1 MSFNTIYNLIS
12 IIFWVVYMLMVPRVL
27 HIMQQESYQNDG
39 MYRWITKNP
48 KIAFKRGALFLLG
61 TVIVF
66 IILTLGLMGLINAG
80 AISAE
85 GNAYIRFIP
94 SFVTFF
100 GVVIT
105 TIIFF
110 IKDHKERKQAK
121 KPLNYT
127 ARAKRL
133 FVYNFFVVVILQVFF
148 SQSFSTFYPQEVKNY
163 MNLNYVNTSTTH
175 VFTTDTDQIIRIRTF
190 NSKRDESILTE
201 SDKAVIEQVAKV
213 EYALQHNDDSDLS
226 DKDKEAAQKIL
237 IIKANEAS
245 AYLYDTQQQVLY
257 FPILCAF
264 LMLTLPFNIIIANW
278 FASPLEGRIAEGYI
292 NKARKK
298 LRKEEFKNL
307 IKIGITGSYG
317 KTSTKF
323 ILKTI
328 LEEKYK
334 VFATPGS
341 FNTTMGNVRAIR
353 EQLQPEHEVFI
364 SEMGARKKRDIQEI
378 CNFVEPHIGI
388 ITSIGE
394 QHLETFKNIENIKKT
409 KGELLKGTA
418 ADGAVFLPKFN
429 DYCFDLYKSD
439 KHQNKFL
446 YSTHNDGSDI
456 YAKDIKASKEGSTF
470 KIVSKKNGTYE
481 CKTKLL
487 GEHNVQNIVGAVA
500 IAEYLGLNKEQIQ
513 NGISKIE
520 PVEHRLQLLPST
532 NGTTV
537 IDDAFNSNPV
547 GSKAALDVIKQF
559 EGRKIIITPGMVE
572 LGKEESNLN
581 KEFGRQMADAVDIA
595 ILVGPKHTKPIEEG
609 LREKGFDDM
618 AIYVVKNLDDATKT
632 LGRISKAGDVILF
645 ENDLPDAYNE

>member
-1 MSFNTIYNLIS
+1 MSFNTLYNLIS
-12 IIFWVVYMLMVPRVL
+12 IIFWVAYMMMVPRML

-39 MYRWITKNP
+39 MFRWITKNP

-61 TVIVF
+61 TIAVF
-66 IILTLGLMGLINAG
+66 ILLTLGLMGLINAG
-80 AISAE
+80 VISTE
-85 GNAYIRFIP
+85 ENAYIRFVP
-94 SFVTFF
+94 SLLTFL

-105 TIIFF
+105 TIVFF
-110 IKDHKERKQAK
+110 VKDHKERKQAK

-133 FVYNFFVVVILQVFF
+133 FVYNFFVVIILQVFF
-148 SQSFSTFYPQEVKNY
+148 SQSFSTFYPQEVKNN
-163 MNLNYVNTSTTH
+163 MNMNYINRRLTS
-175 VFTTDTDQIIRIRTF
+175 VYTTDTDQIIRIRNF
-190 NSKRDESILTE
+190 NATRDDSKLTD
-201 SDKAVIEQVAKV
+201 SDRTVIEQVAKV
-213 EYALQHNDDSDLS
+213 EYALQHGDTSDLS
-226 DKDKEAAQKIL
+226 EKDYEAAQKVVL
-237 IIKANEAS
+237 IKAEEYA

-264 LMLTLPFNIIIANW
+264 LMLTLPFNMIIANW
-278 FASPLEGRIAEGYI
+278 FASPLEGHIAEKYV

-298 LRKEEFKNL
+298 LHKPEFKNL

-341 FNTTMGNVRAIR
+341 YNTTMGNVRVIR

-378 CNFVEPHIGI
+378 CNFVEPQIGI

-394 QHLETFKNIENIKKT
+394 QHLDTFKNIENIKKA

-418 ADGAVFLPKFN
+418 LDGAVFLPKFN

-439 KHQNKFL
+439 KHDNKFL

-456 YAKDIKASKEGSTF
+456 YAKDIKASEKGSTF
-470 KIVSKKNGTYE
+470 TIVSKKNGSYD

-513 NGISKIE
+513 KGIEKIE

-532 NGTTV
+532 NGTIV
-537 IDDAFNSNPV
+537 IDDAFNSNPI

-559 EGRKIIITPGMVE
+559 EGRKIIVTPGMVE
-572 LGKEESNLN
+572 LGKEEANLN
-581 KEFGRQMADAVDIA
+581 KEFGRQIADAVDIA